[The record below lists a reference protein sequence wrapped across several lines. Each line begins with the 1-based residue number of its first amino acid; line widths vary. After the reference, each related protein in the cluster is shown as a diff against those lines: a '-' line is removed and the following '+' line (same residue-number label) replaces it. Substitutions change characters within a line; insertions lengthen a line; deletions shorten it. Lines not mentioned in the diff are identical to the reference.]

1 MDPNFIQMDWERT
14 FDALMLVTV
23 IAVIVER
30 SLSVVF
36 QSRLY
41 IERIDRDGLK
51 EVIALALSITVCVV
65 WKFDALGMI
74 ILSETATAP
83 GYAITGALIAGG
95 SKGSLKLFQDV
106 LGLQSSA
113 YKVRHT
119 IEAEKAASDAETAL
133 ARAASAPS
141 SAMAEIER
149 QKAKKAVKRVRVA
162 TAKAVAEGEPV
173 PVTTLAVTESPLS
186 GDKTVIGRVE
196 VRP

>member
-23 IAVIVER
+23 LAVIVER

-36 QSRLY
+36 QNRIY
-41 IERIDRDGLK
+41 IERVDRDGLK
-51 EVIALALSITVCVV
+51 ELIALALSITVCVA

-74 ILSETATAP
+74 ILSETTTTP
-83 GYAITGALIAGG
+83 GYIMTGAVIAGG

-119 IEAEKAASDAETAL
+119 IEAEQAASEAETAL
-133 ARAASAPS
+133 AKAETAPNTTIAAVERAK
-141 SAMAEIER
+141 AEN
-149 QKAKKAVKRVRVA
+149 AVRRVRVA
-162 TAKAVAEGEPV
+162 TAKAVAEGNPIPTGPLTHAEV
-173 PVTTLAVTESPLS
+173 SLAVSKAVV
-186 GDKTVIGRVE
+186 GKTDVG
-196 VRP
+196 